1 MADPLSICASVVS
14 LAGAGLKLSTTLYT
28 YSATAFKADKE
39 LRDIAENVSVTSS
52 VLVQLGRVLE
62 EDKKAKLCTDSA
74 LKTTESVAERCKSVF
89 QELDVA
95 LQKSLSKS
103 RDGKMSTVQKMKWPF
118 LEPKIKLAQS
128 NLESIKS
135 TLLLM
140 LNVVSY
146 ARNVAQEYVVVSLLS
161 SPCPS

>member
-1 MADPLSICASVVS
+1 M
-14 LAGAGLKLSTTLYT
+14 AGAGLKLSTTLYT

-52 VLVQLGRVLE
+52 VLDQLGRVLE
-62 EDKKAKLCTDSA
+62 EDKKARLCSDSA
-74 LKTTESVAERCKSVF
+74 LRTTEGVAERCKSVF

-95 LQKSLSKS
+95 LKKSLSKS
-103 RDGKMSTVQKMKWPF
+103 RDGKLSAVQKMKWPF

-146 ARNVAQEYVVVSLLS
+146 ARNVAQE
-161 SPCPS
+161 